1 VDAGQMVQELLME
14 EDEVSALTMQH
25 DECFEIPVV
34 CRWVERMS
42 DALLFGCRC
51 LLNHPDTRHEF
62 QRHRNRYIVFTHFLV
77 IILLP
82 ALRSRIRISEAGSDK
97 YMHEIHAAMKTP
109 LLLPSPPHS
118 WPLSLHVSES
128 FELACEAQNR
138 NGRLSPTLPAE
149 NGNLFL
155 DHSRLHPCHST
166 RFVAIEHR
174 ALDEIRI
181 INTYVLSQFIT
192 AWELRS
198 SRYRYLFLELFW
210 RVWPP
215 VERLRDAA
223 SDSIIISSSFRGVH
237 TSLARQNTR
246 HHSLVPR
253 S

>member
-1 VDAGQMVQELLME
+1 MEEVCVDAGQMVQELLME

-109 LLLPSPPHS
+109 LFLPSPPHS
-118 WPLSLHVSES
+118 SGGLFPFMFPNLSNWHVKHKTGKVDSAPLCLPRTAICFSTARDCVHAIR
-128 FELACEAQNR
+128 LA
-138 NGRLSPTLPAE
+138 S
-149 NGNLFL
+149 
-155 DHSRLHPCHST
+155 
-166 RFVAIEHR
+166 
-174 ALDEIRI
+174 
-181 INTYVLSQFIT
+181 
-192 AWELRS
+192 
-198 SRYRYLFLELFW
+198 
-210 RVWPP
+210 
-215 VERLRDAA
+215 
-223 SDSIIISSSFRGVH
+223 
-237 TSLARQNTR
+237 
-246 HHSLVPR
+246 
-253 S
+253 